1 MGGKIGIRGFPFIF
15 GDQRRRGHLFLQAV
29 PTHQNPEIMAKRNNS
44 HLPLSEALN
53 EFIKENKLQKGMD
66 KVDAREAW
74 VNLMGN
80 GVNNYTTAVE
90 LKNETLY
97 VSLSSSVLRE
107 ELSLG
112 KTKIIS
118 MINEELGRELVKKL
132 VLR

>member
-1 MGGKIGIRGFPFIF
+1 
-15 GDQRRRGHLFLQAV
+15 
-29 PTHQNPEIMAKRNNS
+29 MAKRNNEN
-44 HLPLSEALN
+44 LPLSEILG

-66 KVDAREAW
+66 KVNAREAW
-74 VNLMGN
+74 TNLMGN

-112 KTKIIS
+112 KSKIIT

>member
-1 MGGKIGIRGFPFIF
+1 
-15 GDQRRRGHLFLQAV
+15 
-29 PTHQNPEIMAKRNNS
+29 MAKRNND
-44 HLPLSEALN
+44 HMALGEALS

-74 VNLMGN
+74 TNLMGN
-80 GVNNYTTAVE
+80 GVNNYTTSVE

-112 KTKIIS
+112 KSKIIT

-132 VLR
+132 ILR